1 MSCVFIYLHK
11 NNFMKKKILYSL
23 LIFVLLN
30 ACKKEEIDTQ
40 QTSPPTITINDPK
53 ELSYNLGDTVSIDVI
68 VNDQPEMHDAEWFL
82 ILNPQNDTL
91 WNQRIHS
98 HDTEIIFN
106 TYYVLGTFLDQQN
119 VDFIV
124 KAENAFG
131 DKHTE
136 MHSFVVLNP

>member
-1 MSCVFIYLHK
+1 MK
-11 NNFMKKKILYSL
+11 NKFLFTL
-23 LIFVLLN
+23 FLFALLN
-30 ACKKEEIDTQ
+30 SCKKEDTP
-40 QTSPPTITINDPK
+40 SPNISSPNITINNPAK
-53 ELSYNLGDTVSIDVI
+53 YNYNIADTVIIDVI
-68 VNDQPEMHDAEWFL
+68 VRDEQEMHDAEWFL

-106 TYYVLGTFLDQQN
+106 TYYVLGTLLDQQN

-131 DKHTE
+131 KKTTE
-136 MHSFVVLNP
+136 VHSFIVQNP